1 MAAFNLR
8 LNLGDEDPL
17 TAYNFLV
24 FLKGTTLG
32 FSEVS
37 GLVVENGTVTY
48 QHGLSFQEGELI
60 QLYRHDKY
68 IPVTMK
74 KGIVRGA
81 TRFYRW
87 FKSMDV
93 RNMDVSLCDEDGIP
107 AVTWHIGKALPI
119 KISAPSLDASKED
132 EVAIDTFE
140 LMAAGISIEHHSILG
155 L

>member
-1 MAAFNLR
+1 MAAFTFR
-8 LNLGDEDPL
+8 LSDEDPL

-24 FLKGTTLG
+24 FLAGTTMG

-37 GLVVENGTVTY
+37 GLVVEYGTVTY
-48 QHGLSFQEGELI
+48 KHGLSFQEGELI

>member
-1 MAAFNLR
+1 MAAFDLR